1 MAGNDQREIV
11 TLYAEDRVWYP
22 FLGSGIMPIL
32 GAAMRLIKSRHVPAL
47 TGLTADQLREW
58 TVRRALVQPDE
69 PARKRGQE
77 AQFSWQTLLVLR
89 LAVVLRTQ
97 FHVELQAHRDLLVS
111 TRNLLEGAPFLG
123 LWGATL
129 AIYGL
134 SRCELLAPRVLLPSV
149 EEDVILL
156 RLNRHLEVLS
166 QGLELPAPIAQLSLF
181 PAVPLKSAG
190 EGGRP

>member
-1 MAGNDQREIV
+1 VQ
-11 TLYAEDRVWYP
+11 
-22 FLGSGIMPIL
+22 
-32 GAAMRLIKSRHVPAL
+32 LIKTRHVPAL

-58 TVRRALVQPDE
+58 TVRRALIQADE
-69 PARKRGQE
+69 PAKKRGQE
-77 AQFSWQTLLVLR
+77 ARFSWQTLLVLR
-89 LAVVLRTQ
+89 LAVVLRSQ

-111 TRNLLEGAPFLG
+111 ARNRLDGASFLG
-123 LWGATL
+123 LWGATF

-134 SRCELLAPRVLLPSV
+134 SRCELLAARMPPSSV

-166 QGLELPAPIAQLSLF
+166 LGLEMPTPIAQLSLF